1 MSVLEIR
8 GRCVIHDEKGNIV
21 LDKTNAIHP
30 ENMARSIARGLAH
43 ESNYWVQSI
52 VYGDGGTEVVNG
64 VRLHRTPNDGIFP
77 DTAGWQST
85 IYNAIY
91 DEVVDDHSGLVGVGD
106 FADIKINAPVYEHD
120 INSAG
125 VVSLDDG
132 FKSRV
137 VVNTSL
143 NYNEPTSI
151 SSGQILSQVMS
162 GESFTFDEIA
172 LFSGLAKSLWHGYQF
187 ADISNKFDS
196 ENTGLATESVYEF
209 DVLIGGVLTHY
220 SITTPKTGTG
230 TDGAIS
236 YYDLLQLLNDAFK
249 DIVVVD
255 VVDIKPG
262 QIVPRDLS

>member
-1 MSVLEIR
+1 MSTLEIR
-8 GRCVIHDEKGNIV
+8 GRCIITDEKGNIV

-52 VYGDGGTEVVNG
+52 VYGDGGTDVVNG
-64 VRLHRTPNDGIFP
+64 VRLHKTPNDGIFP
-77 DTAGWQST
+77 DVAGWQST
-85 IYNAIY
+85 IYNPIY
-91 DEVVDDHSGLVGVGD
+91 QEVVDDHSGLVGVGE
-106 FADIKINAPVYEHD
+106 FADKTINAPVYEHD

-143 NYNEPTSI
+143 NYNEPTTI
-151 SSGQILSQVMS
+151 TGGRILSQAIS

-187 ADISNKFDS
+187 ADISDKFDS
-196 ENTGLATESVYEF
+196 EVTGLANESVYEF
-209 DVLIGGVLTHY
+209 DVLIGGVSTHY
-220 SITTPKTGTG
+220 SITTPKVGTG
-230 TDGAIS
+230 TDGAVS
-236 YYDLLQLLNDAFK
+236 YYDLLQLLNDAFN
-249 DIVVVD
+249 DVIVVD
-255 VVDIKPG
+255 VVDIKPN